1 MWDKLF
7 TASVAASGIS
17 FVVFLVGL
25 YLLELPAITMAGAML
40 IGVTGI
46 VTGVS
51 GFVLVLNTKVRG

>member
-1 MWDKLF
+1 MWDKFF

-25 YLLELPAITMAGAML
+25 YLFELPAITMTGATL

-46 VTGVS
+46 ATGVS
-51 GFVLVLNTKVRG
+51 GFVLVLNTKAYS

>member
-25 YLLELPAITMAGAML
+25 YLFELPAITMAGAML

-46 VTGVS
+46 ITGVS
-51 GFVLVLNTKVRG
+51 GFVLVLNTRVRG